1 MNMLKKRSTAVGVLV
16 AVFLLGTLFGT
27 HRSLS
32 SIRKDTQEA
41 FYVGVDDS
49 GYGIQTNLKLR
60 VEYARNLCKIAS
72 RYDAA
77 EETQAV
83 EDACTDLESAQ
94 TADEKYA
101 ANNALTGAVTDL
113 SDTLAAQSLS
123 DEDESYRKSLT
134 ADLSS
139 YEMRI
144 DKLATAYN
152 TEVRTFNDDIL
163 GSIPGG
169 VIGKLT
175 GVRELEAY
183 A

>member
-1 MNMLKKRSTAVGVLV
+1 
-16 AVFLLGTLFGT
+16 
-27 HRSLS
+27 
-32 SIRKDTQEA
+32 
-41 FYVGVDDS
+41 
-49 GYGIQTNLKLR
+49 
-60 VEYARNLCKIAS
+60 
-72 RYDAA
+72 
-77 EETQAV
+77 V
-83 EDACTDLESAQ
+83 EDACTALESAQ
-94 TADEKYA
+94 TADDKYA

-163 GSIPGG
+163 GSVPGG
-169 VIGKLT
+169 MIGKLT
-175 GVRELEAY
+175 GVRELEVY
-183 A
+183 S

>member
-1 MNMLKKRSTAVGVLV
+1 MKLLKQQSFAVGVLV

-72 RYDAA
+72 RYDASA
-77 EETQAV
+77 EQQAV
-83 EDACTDLESAQ
+83 EDACAALESAE
-94 TADEKYA
+94 TADAKYA
-101 ANNALTGAVTDL
+101 ANNALTGAVTEL

-123 DEDESYRKSLT
+123 EEDESYRKSLT
-134 ADLSS
+134 TDLSS

-144 DKLATAYN
+144 DKLASAYN
-152 TEVRTFNDDIL
+152 SAVRTFNDDIL
-163 GSIPGG
+163 ESVPGG
-169 VIGKLT
+169 MIGRLT
-175 GVRELEAY
+175 GVTELEVY
-183 A
+183 S

>member
-32 SIRKDTQEA
+32 GIRKDTQEA

-77 EETQAV
+77 EAQKAV
-83 EDACTDLESAQ
+83 EDACTALESAQ
-94 TADEKYA
+94 TAEEKYA

-123 DEDESYRKSLT
+123 DEDEGYRKSLT

-169 VIGKLT
+169 MIGKLT